1 MTKTLEEIK
10 VKFSLKY
17 TIFNLEKK
25 METDEL
31 YIQMFFCGNWS
42 GYAALMWCHFEWTCE
57 NGDVGCCGVLAG
69 VRKSVPLIWGAGGG
83 GEGRVFEA
91 YVYASKVAFT
101 MKVGNVAQARQH
113 QILMEILTKS
123 WSKKISPLRGPH

>member
-1 MTKTLEEIK
+1 MGVCKVTSRIAFKSKIMTKTLEEIK

-42 GYAALMWCHFEWTCE
+42 GFAARL
-57 NGDVGCCGVLAG
+57 
-69 VRKSVPLIWGAGGG
+69 
-83 GEGRVFEA
+83 
-91 YVYASKVAFT
+91 
-101 MKVGNVAQARQH
+101 
-113 QILMEILTKS
+113 
-123 WSKKISPLRGPH
+123 